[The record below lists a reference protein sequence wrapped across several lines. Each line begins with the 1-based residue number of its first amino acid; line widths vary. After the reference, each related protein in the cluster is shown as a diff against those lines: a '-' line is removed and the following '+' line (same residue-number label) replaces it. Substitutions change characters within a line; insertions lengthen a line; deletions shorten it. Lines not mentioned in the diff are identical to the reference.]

1 VRRDDDMG
9 DLGIFASKFSVNSKS
24 LKEFDEA
31 LRYLRRRDEITN
43 TGKAGE
49 MIDKLLDVINPISEA
64 IKGKLSDSTTISEHR
79 IVDILKNRHDKEW
92 PLYKKRILELS
103 SKLRANKFQLSRE
116 DYDLLNDIADALDAE
131 CANLFRRMSQR

>member
-1 VRRDDDMG
+1 MG

-31 LRYLRRRDEITN
+31 LRYLRGRDEITN

-49 MIDKLLDVINPISEA
+49 MIDKLLNVINPISEA
-64 IKGKLSDSTTISEHR
+64 IKGKLSDSMAISEHR
-79 IVDILKNRHDKEW
+79 IIDILKNRHDKEW
-92 PLYKKRILELS
+92 SLYKKRILELS
-103 SKLRANKFQLSRE
+103 SKLKANRFQLSHE
-116 DYDLLNDIADALDAE
+116 DYELLNDIADALDAE

>member
-1 VRRDDDMG
+1 MG

-31 LRYLRRRDEITN
+31 LRYLRGRDEITN

-49 MIDKLLDVINPISEA
+49 MIDKLLNVINPISEA
-64 IKGKLSDSTTISEHR
+64 IKGKLSDSMAISEHR
-79 IVDILKNRHDKEW
+79 IIDILKNRHDKEW
-92 PLYKKRILELS
+92 SFYKKRILELS
-103 SKLRANKFQLSRE
+103 SKLRANRFQLSHE
-116 DYDLLNDIADALDAE
+116 DYELLNDVADALDAE